1 MKKIISKVLTALVL
15 VLLSNASF
23 AHGDGHEKTKNN
35 YFSGVNSAAGKVVKQ
50 FHHALRN
57 GDKVLA
63 RSLLADDVIIFEGG
77 GVERSA
83 DEYAQHHMIADMKFL
98 KGLKIKVIE
107 HQVIISEGMATSI
120 SRSHSKGEYKGKK
133 INRTGME
140 SIVLKKINGSWKIVR
155 IHWS

>member
-1 MKKIISKVLTALVL
+1 MHKIINKISIALLL
-15 VLLSNASF
+15 VVMSNASF
-23 AHGDGHEKTKNN
+23 AHGDGHEKAKNN
-35 YFSGVNSAAGKVVKQ
+35 YFTGVNSAPGKIVKQ
-50 FHHALRN
+50 FHHALQS

-83 DEYAQHHMIADMKFL
+83 NEYAQHHMLADMKYL
-98 KGLKIKVIE
+98 KGLNIKLIE
-107 HQVIISEGMATSI
+107 HQVIVVEGMATSI

-133 INRTGME
+133 IDRTGME